1 MGLFDFFRGRP
12 AGPDADRIL
21 TPDQIEEV
29 LADDY
34 GSHPDAVVF
43 VCDQSSGRM
52 ITPVD
57 LMFLPFLNAQ
67 FSQDPKLGM
76 IYGMGSGCALLRK
89 TALERVQAQ
98 HRSGQRITSCQAYI
112 DALARLGYSVKQDPK
127 LDLDLLP

>member
-1 MGLFDFFRGRP
+1 MGLFDFFRGRS
-12 AGPDADRIL
+12 AGPDTDRIL

-43 VCDQSSGRM
+43 VFDHSSGRV

-57 LMFLPFLNAQ
+57 LMFLPFLNAE
-67 FSQDPKLGM
+67 FSQDSKLGM
-76 IYGMGSGCALLRK
+76 IYGTGSGCALLRK

-112 DALARLGYSVKQDPK
+112 EALARFDYTVKQDPK

>member
-1 MGLFDFFRGRP
+1 MGLFESFKGRL
-12 AGPDADRIL
+12 AGSDANRIL
-21 TPDQIEEV
+21 TPAQIAEV

-43 VCDQSSGRM
+43 VCEQSGKM

-67 FSQDPKLGM
+67 FSQDQKLGM
-76 IYGMGSGCALLRK
+76 IYGTGSGCALLRK
-89 TALERVQAQ
+89 TALEGVQAL
-98 HRSGQRITSCQAYI
+98 HRSGQRITSCQAYM
-112 DALARLGYSVKQDPK
+112 DALTRLGFTVKQDPQ